1 MILHVAIAALSWLH
15 KNCYAICIY
24 IVNKYAIYLQI
35 LEHNRGNLMLQSII
49 GYFKSIMIIYRDM
62 LSPRV
67 YVCSY
72 AQPIQEFYLLAMLCC
87 VQCS

>member
-1 MILHVAIAALSWLH
+1 MPYV
-15 KNCYAICIY
+15 Y

-35 LEHNRGNLMLQSII
+35 LEDNRENLMLQSII
-49 GYFKSIMIIYRDM
+49 GYFKRIIYRDM
-62 LSPRV
+62 LSPQV